1 MTKFKILDS
10 GLPHEK
16 FASGMERDTPEGK
29 TDYTLVLDGPMF
41 ERWAEHLTTGAKK
54 YAARN
59 WMQANSIKE
68 LERFRESA
76 LRHFIQ
82 WFRGDGDED
91 HAAAVFFNINGA
103 EYVTSHRPLV
113 PYGGC
118 GGGPIPL
125 DKLPTLEWAN
135 PPVQYDNTAGKTVV
149 QCGELRGSPEL
160 LLEFLQWAED
170 HGMTNV

>member
-82 WFRGDGDED
+82 VMRGDTDED
-91 HAAAVFFNINGA
+91 HMAAVFFNLNGMA
-103 EYVTSHRPLV
+103 YVQERLYARSSQV
-113 PYGGC
+113 
-118 GGGPIPL
+118 
-125 DKLPTLEWAN
+125 TLKE
-135 PPVQYDNTAGKTVV
+135 
-149 QCGELRGSPEL
+149 C
-160 LLEFLQWAED
+160 LQWAED

>member
-103 EYVTSHRPLV
+103 EYVTSHRANAPL
-113 PYGGC
+113 
-118 GGGPIPL
+118 IDNIADAMKWARAIEDWKML
-125 DKLPTLEWAN
+125 QTTLGWAK
-135 PPVQYDNTAGKTVV
+135 PDLEFCSQDTLK
-149 QCGELRGSPEL
+149 
-160 LLEFLQWAED
+160 EFLQWAED
-170 HGMTNV
+170 HGVTDV

>member
-1 MTKFKILDS
+1 MAKFVIKDS

-103 EYVTSHRPLV
+103 EYVKQR
-113 PYGGC
+113 
-118 GGGPIPL
+118 L
-125 DKLPTLEWAN
+125 DDPEFGERMHHLEFYSQDTL
-135 PPVQYDNTAGKTVV
+135 K
-149 QCGELRGSPEL
+149 
-160 LLEFLQWAED
+160 EFLQWAED
-170 HGMTNV
+170 HGITNV